1 MGHPPRLLRAILVF
15 GFVLLYI
22 ISASAK
28 KCNLGC
34 HGGQHPKAYQ
44 EGHTYI
50 YRLEGTSVT
59 SVTDAPGDSTLN
71 LKAIV
76 ELTAKPDCVL
86 QLKLKD
92 VNVNNAAAPLS
103 DLQKHALQFSYHHG
117 HIDPDVCAEPDDS
130 QTSLNIKRAVI
141 SLFQSAVQL
150 ESGSTVH
157 HETDVFGSC
166 STDFTFQ
173 KEGDSLLVQKYKD
186 LSECSYRENIGQGLI
201 TSIFDKSAGIKSTP
215 LLESHQKIE
224 QRFKQ
229 GILNKASSTETYKLQ
244 PFRNGDAG
252 AKTVVETT
260 LTFKG
265 EKGDNP
271 SAPVSVPKSIIFEV
285 PHPVVKSS
293 VDAISN
299 ALKAVS
305 EEKGEVVREKAAEK
319 FAELVKVLR
328 LSSKKDIL
336 SVYQKVNAGSGFNKV
351 SDKKIFLDALFRTGS
366 GEATEV
372 AVELVKTHQL
382 THLQNFLFYAS
393 LPLIRHVNLPAIT
406 AVTSLLNQQNIPRI
420 GYLGIGHTIGK
431 YCQDHPCE
439 NVPVVK
445 DAIHKIREK
454 VGNGRTKTRSQ
465 ENIIISSLKALGN
478 SKYLDDATFQKLSNI
493 VADKQVRNRVRVAAI
508 ESLSNTCSMKWKN
521 QVMNVLSDRDEDSE
535 IRIKVYLALVNCACP
550 HVATK
555 IEEILNKET
564 VNQVGSFI
572 TSHLRNLR
580 ASTDPNKKAAK
591 KFLGHIKPHTK
602 FPEDFRK
609 FSFNNEFSYNLEA
622 LGVGSSVE
630 NNVIYSQNSYVPRS
644 TSLNLTAE
652 VFGQSFNFLELDTRV
667 ENLDRIIEHY
677 FGPKGEFS
685 EHSADLKTAKE
696 TVEHADEVKK
706 YIYQRFDQLKGRNKR
721 EVKQG
726 ELDKFAKNVRLRNTE
741 VDEDLNVDLSVK
753 LFGVELAYLSY
764 QDNPQTFEPKQLID
778 KIFSNFETGFEII
791 KDFDYNF
798 QNNLHFLDAELVYP
812 TGLGIPLT
820 LGVTGTSVV
829 NLKAKGKLDIASILR
844 DPSNAAVRVALEP
857 SASIRIT
864 GSMMLET
871 LGTKS
876 GMVIAATLVTDTA
889 SDMSIRMIDGS
900 GFDVSF
906 GIPKKTQQLISVS
919 SEVLYACGSKGEN
932 LEPIKFEKGRKY
944 SDRFEQLSSLLG
956 ISVSGHVQFPYNDL
970 ESIKSKPFFP
980 LSGPTNFGIAIEND
994 DVKNYYFKIYY
1005 NRKEPYVRALEILFD
1020 TPNSKTDRRLSLLVE
1035 GGLIPDKYF
1044 KVDLNMPL
1052 KKASALVVIKNRP
1065 EEKTF
1070 SFTAQH
1076 EINHYFFR
1084 AGIVANGNKY
1094 KPVLEYK
1101 VPEHIEKLST
1111 TNLAVK
1117 GGHNGGQLYKVDGAV
1132 SVNDYEDGKKYTFE
1146 NVVITGAN
1154 NKIVSLD
1161 GYAVS
1166 TTNKG
1171 IFDVKLGYGDENLAL
1186 KLDGNRL
1193 GENNYLVVVSAVPS
1207 KDPNIGFNAK
1217 WEYNRQTRKIDHK
1230 FVFIHGAD
1238 PNSETNRFTLEQHLD
1253 YNLHAN
1259 DFLLSGSTKLKY
1271 PVVNALLE
1279 IDGKMTT
1286 SMLEADLDI
1295 KYEKFKFGT
1304 ELLLKTDMVKQGD
1317 YEIELEVE
1325 LMQNKIE
1332 LKSKRTVI
1340 DIGKKNKF
1348 QNSIELSP
1356 GGKYEANW
1364 EVTHEMNKNPLILKL
1379 NGDLNLNGKVVTVD
1393 TALEVKSEDINSHA
1407 VIVVAGNKYLD
1418 FNLKNHNGLSPN
1430 GKLNLN
1436 VKNHLIVVG
1445 QYNYNNGKGN
1455 GIITID
1461 IPKYNRKIK
1470 AHGDL
1475 TVTGTQHTANVELLY
1490 DADKNPTKRIK
1501 LSSVSDITKTSV
1513 DTKNIL
1519 EVLSYKLELNVK
1531 GNLKG
1536 TLSNGEL
1543 TINADTT
1550 LPTGRYIV
1558 FSGKRVSAKKDN
1570 LYDINVQSEIIDHVK
1585 KGDASQKLTYKV
1597 DVKDLNMDKIS
1608 FLTHVQS
1615 TYVGFDGR
1623 DLVSDLVFNII
1634 ENASKNKI
1642 ELDLKHSGS
1651 FLHKPFAFGVNSDYG
1666 KNDAT
1671 YKVKSSLGNDF
1682 DLMINGNY
1690 INGNNADAPYKSE
1703 FTGAVKLPFEKLQ
1716 NIKLH
1721 VSENLLLNLQ
1731 ENHLLEHS
1739 GVYELTYN
1747 NDKNIKMDSHLKY
1760 KDDSNSNE
1768 GGGKISLTVLHYPT
1782 LIIENTFNNVNSDNI
1797 NKGSSLIKLYYGDK
1811 GGTLSL
1817 NGAYATDLSMIDIN
1831 AKATTTMEKLKNID
1845 FHLSHQKKPETNN
1858 RKTDATLQLDD
1869 SKYTL
1874 NTEIRQMV
1882 TEPKIHITFTSPSG
1896 VTELLSEYSKLSD
1909 TEYSGVLKIIT
1920 PLGYVISEGR
1930 VNLASIDDFLI
1941 IINFDSDK
1949 IKTRKIQA
1957 EVSTKPTAKTGKRII
1972 ITVTSDGKNLVTGS
1986 TSYKK
1991 REEGGK
1997 LIVEGN
2003 GSLKIG
2009 ENVKSSSF
2017 KYTRQQLTHETDGE
2031 TGVAMV
2037 LNANFGPSA
2046 IIDEI
2051 KFTNKEIHVF
2061 NSYCEQNNDCAHFKY
2076 QATLDTDKKSYLKQQ
2091 QTVEFDLRK
2100 FNIPAEFGLQI
2111 STQYAND
2118 MLDHTASLYM
2128 HSTKDKSQ
2136 YTYQLYIHPKEA
2148 AAILTLPSR
2157 ELALIATMDLPKNKP
2172 VGSYKLVLSSFL
2184 DRKNNPS
2191 EKTSLSINGDVNVD
2205 KSSLSI
2211 NGEAK
2216 LTYPSQTK
2224 DMMVKGKLHSN
2235 NQNLLDASVD
2245 IDIFA
2250 KKSQKVNLIAKIVRL
2265 PIEKGYNITGLIEVL
2280 SKGQQ
2285 LKIEHKTHLT
2295 LATNEIGAGSIFSYT
2310 DINQKPRSTIQL
2322 FSANQ
2327 DEAHLLITLPSREII
2342 RSDVKMECSK
2352 TLQKVEIKTN
2362 ILDRKPVI
2370 TTLEVNDFN
2379 NFKFVQYEKGTPDNK
2394 LTANGRVVLGELAE
2408 VHSNFYKNGEKKN
2421 LFYIL
2426 VHLDENKF
2434 LQPDF
2439 GYNKDNIE
2447 YVADY
2452 SKKQILDIA
2461 QQLKT
2466 VKVDTGKEIVT
2477 ELKDLLE
2484 HTKKAQPNLKPLLDY
2499 YSSELNKF
2507 KNELN
2512 ADQTIQEIQANINKQ
2527 FGSFISA
2534 ANEIIKKLIEQ
2545 FNELSK
2551 QYNVVISKLTEAIE
2565 AIYPRIKES
2574 YNKIFNAFVEVL
2586 NAAVKVATT
2595 YLKTILNVINDHQ
2608 KEIKE
2613 LAIMVTE
2620 VFQGVAKVL
2629 FKAAEQLKKDLNEF
2643 VTLLINQAK
2652 ALPVFEIAKEK
2663 YNQII
2668 NFEVPETITNPI
2680 EELCKAIN
2688 AGLPTAELKSFFSSI
2703 CHYVMMIIKRQK
2715 PDNVQQ
2721 LNKIYTE
2728 GVAVLKSLISLLET
2742 PSLYY
2747 DIRNIFDTK
2756 IPINL
2761 NILSKLP
2768 GIASLQV
2775 SLLNVWRNGELPTP
2789 LDIYYTYR
2797 PTVHL
2802 SDIIPPFG
2810 KRGTVTDGGHIFTF
2824 DGNHLT
2830 LPGTCN
2836 YILVQDMQDGNFS
2849 VIGNFQNGALVSV
2862 TITEPKESITLKN
2875 NGNILVNNKPA
2886 DYPANTKNLH
2896 AFLIKPLVNVKSDYG
2911 VDVMC
2916 NLRAPMICTIRVSGF
2931 YLGKLRGLLGDGNN
2945 EPYDDYTLPSG
2956 KITQDGSE
2964 FGNAYKL
2971 KGDCPAVTAVK
2982 PGTPTPA
2989 CAEYFTSPTSSL
3001 SSCFKIVD
3009 PKNYQ
3014 LACDQVVNA
3023 GTYKEG
3029 RCLIAKAYYAACYEQ
3044 NVFGISIPNNCVSC
3058 KVGANSLTVGETFSV
3073 KLPKKEA
3080 DIIFVVEETV
3090 PNEKIFKDMIAP
3102 LMNEL
3107 REELKQRGLT
3117 DVHIGLVGFGEHLDQ
3132 PRHYTTDGNANIMGE
3147 VKNIKFEGENP
3158 IISLPEAIKGDTK
3171 KRIKYLEQR
3180 YDVEFGTFKL
3190 TEAYEQAINY
3200 QFRPEAVKAVVGV
3213 IASPCEKSPLFI
3225 SLQQLRL
3232 LLGQKVYRDL
3242 GLKYYHVSFLNDI
3255 LISGKPQKNI
3265 VGYDYNSAYTFSDS
3279 KKRPMEGSNDLRNN
3293 LDLST
3298 SDVCADFAVSSGG
3311 AAFSSSN
3318 FLEAKPNQRKQ
3329 FVQVVARKITSD
3341 LVDIEIEEDCVCKQ
3355 YYGTIARPRC
3365 EIVNKREKEPLTRH
3379 TKGGVKG

>member
-1 MGHPPRLLRAILVF
+1 MNEIS
-15 GFVLLYI
+15 FV
-22 ISASAK
+22 SE

-34 HGGQHPKAYQ
+34 HGGQYPKAYQ

-59 SVTDAPGDSTLN
+59 SVTDAKGDSILN

-92 VNVNNAAAPLS
+92 VNLNDAAASLP

-186 LSECSYRENIGQGLI
+186 LSQCSYRENIGQGLV
-201 TSIFDKSAGIKSTP
+201 TSVFDKSSGIKSTP
-215 LLESHQKIE
+215 LLESQQKIE

-244 PFRNGDAG
+244 PFSNGDAG
-252 AKTVVETT
+252 ARTVVETT

-271 SAPVSVPKSIIFEV
+271 SAPVSVPKSIIFEA
-285 PHPVVKSS
+285 PHPVIKSS

-305 EEKGEVVREKAAEK
+305 KEKGEIVREKAAEK

-366 GEATEV
+366 GEAAEV

-382 THLQNFLFYAS
+382 THLQNFVFYAS

-406 AVTSLLNQQNIPRI
+406 AVTSLLNQPNIPRI
-420 GYLGIGHTIGK
+420 GYLGIGHIIGK

-454 VGNGRTKTRSQ
+454 VGNGRTKNRAQ
-465 ENIIISSLKALGN
+465 ENQIISSLKALGN
-478 SKYLDDATFQKLSNI
+478 SKYLDDATLQKLSNI

-508 ESLSNTCSMKWKN
+508 EALSNTCSMKWKN
-521 QVMNVLSDRDEDSE
+521 QVMNVLSDHDEDSE

-564 VNQVGSFI
+564 MNQVGSFI

-591 KFLGHIKPHTK
+591 KFLSHIKPHTK

-630 NNVIYSQNSYVPRS
+630 SNVIYSQNSYVPRS

-652 VFGQSFNFLELDTRV
+652 VFGQSFNFFELDTRV

-677 FGPKGEFS
+677 FGPKGELS
-685 EHSADLKTAKE
+685 EHSVDLKTAKE
-696 TVEHADEVKK
+696 TAENADEVKK
-706 YIYQRFDQLKGRNKR
+706 YIYQRFDQLKRNKR

-778 KIFSNFETGFEII
+778 KIFANFETGFDMI

-798 QNNLHFLDAELVYP
+798 QNHLHFLDAELVYP

-829 NLKAKGKLDIASILR
+829 NLKAKGKLDVATILR
-844 DPSNAAVRVALEP
+844 DQDNAAVRIALEP

-871 LGTKS
+871 LNKKS
-876 GMVIAATLVTDTA
+876 GVVIAATLVTDTA
-889 SDMSIRMIDGS
+889 SDLSIRMLDGT
-900 GFDVSF
+900 GFDVNF

-919 SEVLYACGSKGEN
+919 SEVLFAKGEN
-932 LEPIKFEKGRKY
+932 LVPLEFGKSRDY

-956 ISVSGHVQFPYNDL
+956 LSVKGHIQLPYNDL

-980 LSGPTNFGIAIEND
+980 LSGPTKFGIAIEND

-1005 NRKEPYVRALEILFD
+1005 NQNVPNARGLEILFD
-1020 TPNSKTDRRLSLLVE
+1020 TPNSKTNRRISLLVE
-1035 GGLIPDKYF
+1035 GGLEPDKYF

-1052 KKASALVVIKNRP
+1052 KKASALVIIKNRP

-1070 SFTAQH
+1070 SLTAQH
-1076 EINHYFFR
+1076 DFNDYFFR

-1111 TNLAVK
+1111 TKMAVK
-1117 GGHNGGQLYKVDGAV
+1117 GGHDGDQLYKVDGAV

-1146 NVVITGAN
+1146 NVVIIGGN
-1154 NKIVSLD
+1154 KKIVSLD

-1166 TTNKG
+1166 TTNKA

-1186 KLDGNRL
+1186 KLNGNRL
-1193 GENNYLVVVSAVPS
+1193 GEKNYLVELSAVPS

-1217 WEYNRQTRKIDHK
+1217 WEYNRQQRKFDHK

-1253 YNLHAN
+1253 YNLNAK
-1259 DFLLSGSTKLKY
+1259 DFLLSGSAKLKY
-1271 PVVNALLE
+1271 PAVNALME
-1279 IDGKMTT
+1279 IDGKITT

-1304 ELLLKTDMVKQGD
+1304 ELLLKTDMVKPGD
-1317 YEIELEVE
+1317 YEVELEIE

-1340 DIGKKNKF
+1340 EIRKKSKF

-1356 GGKYEANW
+1356 GGKYEANG
-1364 EVTHEMNKNPLILKL
+1364 EVTYEINKNLLILQL
-1379 NGDLNLNGKVVTVD
+1379 NGDLNLNGKVVTAD
-1393 TALEVKSEDINSHA
+1393 TALEVKLDDINSHA
-1407 VIVVAGNKYLD
+1407 VIAVAGNKYLD
-1418 FNLKNHNGLSPN
+1418 FNLKNHNGPNPN

-1436 VKNHLIVVG
+1436 VKNYLIVVG

-1455 GIITID
+1455 GLITID

-1475 TVTGTQHTANVELLY
+1475 TVSGSQHTTNVELLY

-1501 LSSVSDITKTSV
+1501 LSSVSDITETSV

-1531 GNLKG
+1531 GDLKG
-1536 TLSNGEL
+1536 TLNNGEL

-1558 FSGKRVSAKKDN
+1558 LSGKRVSAKKDN

-1585 KGDASQKLTYKV
+1585 KGGASQKLTYKG
-1597 DVKDLNMDKIS
+1597 DLKDLNLDKITFVS
-1608 FLTHVQS
+1608 HIQS

-1623 DLVSDLVFNII
+1623 DLVSDLVLNIL
-1634 ENASKNKI
+1634 ENASKNKV

-1651 FLHKPFAFGVNSDYG
+1651 FLHKPFAFGINSDYG
-1666 KNDAT
+1666 QNDAT
-1671 YKVKSSLGNDF
+1671 YKIKSSLGNDF
-1682 DLMINGNY
+1682 DLTINGNY
-1690 INGNNADAPYKSE
+1690 IGGNNVGVPYKSKFNGE
-1703 FTGAVKLPFEKLQ
+1703 VKLPFEKLQ

-1721 VSENLLLNLQ
+1721 VSENVLLNLQ
-1731 ENHLLEHS
+1731 ENNLLEYS
-1739 GVYELTYN
+1739 GVHELTYN

-1760 KDDSNSNE
+1760 KVDSNGNE

-1782 LIIENTFNNVNSDNI
+1782 LIIESTFNNVNSDNI
-1797 NKGSSLIKLYYGDK
+1797 NKGSSLIKLHYGDK

-1817 NGAYATDLSMIDIN
+1817 NGAVATDLSMIDIN

-1845 FHLSHQKKPETNN
+1845 FHFNHQKKPETNN

-1874 NTEIRQMV
+1874 NTEIQQMK

-1896 VTELLSEYSKLSD
+1896 VTELLSAYSKLSD
-1909 TEYSGVLKIIT
+1909 TEYTGELRIIT
-1920 PLGYVISEGR
+1920 PVGYVISEGR
-1930 VNLASIDDFLI
+1930 VNLVSIDDFLI

-1949 IKTRKIQA
+1949 LKERKINA
-1957 EVSTKPTAKTGKRII
+1957 EISTKPTAKTGKRII

-1986 TSYKK
+1986 TNYKK
-1991 REEGGK
+1991 HEEGGK

-2009 ENVKSSSF
+2009 DNVRSSSF
-2017 KYTRQQLTHETDGE
+2017 TYTRQQLTHETDGE

-2046 IIDEI
+2046 IVGEI
-2051 KFTNKEIHVF
+2051 KFTNKELHVF

-2076 QATLDTDKKSYLKQQ
+2076 QATLDTDKETYLKQQ

-2111 STQYAND
+2111 STQLANN

-2157 ELALIATMDLPKNKP
+2157 ELALIATFDLPKSKP
-2172 VGSYKLVLSSFL
+2172 IGSYKLALSSFL

-2224 DMMVKGKLHSN
+2224 DMMVKGKLHSS
-2235 NQNLLDASVD
+2235 NQNLLDASMD
-2245 IDIFA
+2245 IDVFA

-2295 LATNEIGAGSIFSYT
+2295 LSTNEIGAGSIFSYT

-2327 DEAHLLITLPSREII
+2327 NEAHLLITLPSREII

-2370 TTLEVNDFN
+2370 ATIEVNDFN
-2379 NFKFVQYEKGTPDNK
+2379 NFKFVQYEKGNPDNK

-2421 LFYIL
+2421 LFHIL

-2434 LQPDF
+2434 LKPDF
-2439 GYNKDNIE
+2439 GYDKDNIE

-2461 QQLKT
+2461 QQVKT
-2466 VKVDTGKEIVT
+2466 VTADTSKEIVT

-2499 YSSELNKF
+2499 YSGELNKF

-2512 ADQTIQEIQANINKQ
+2512 ADKTIQEIQANINKR
-2527 FGSFISA
+2527 FGSFINA

-2551 QYNVVISKLTEAIE
+2551 QYNVVISKLTEAME

-2574 YNKIFNAFVEVL
+2574 YNKIFDAFVEVL
-2586 NAAVKVATT
+2586 DAAAKVATT
-2595 YLKTILNVINDHQ
+2595 YLKVILNVINDHQ

-2613 LAIMVTE
+2613 LAIVVTE
-2620 VFQGVAKVL
+2620 LFQGVAKVL
-2629 FKAAEQLKKDLNEF
+2629 FKAAEQLKKDINEF

-2652 ALPVFEIAKEK
+2652 ALPVYEIAKEK

-2680 EELCKAIN
+2680 EELCNAIN
-2688 AGLPTAELKSFFSSI
+2688 AGLPTVELKHFFSSI
-2703 CHYVMMIIKRQK
+2703 CEYILMIIKRQK

-2728 GVAVLKSLISLLET
+2728 GIAVLKSLISFLEI

-2761 NILSKLP
+2761 GILTKLP
-2768 GIASLQV
+2768 GIASLRV
-2775 SLLNVWRNGELPTP
+2775 SVLNVLQNGELPTP

-2802 SDIIPPFG
+2802 NDIVPPFG
-2810 KRGTVTDGGHIFTF
+2810 KTGTVIDGGHIFTF

-2836 YILVQDMQDGNFS
+2836 YILAQDMLDGNFS
-2849 VIGNFQNGALVSV
+2849 VIGNFQNGVLVSV
-2862 TITEPKESITLKN
+2862 TVTEPKESITLKS

-2896 AFLIKPLVNVKSDYG
+2896 AFLTKPLVNVKSDYG
-2911 VDVMC
+2911 VRVIC
-2916 NLRAPMICTIRVSGF
+2916 NGKAPMICTIRVSGF

-2982 PGTPTPA
+2982 PGAPTSA
-2989 CAEYFTSPTSSL
+2989 CAEYFTSSTSPL

-3014 LACDQVVNA
+3014 VACDQIVNA
-3023 GTYKEG
+3023 GISKDG
-3029 RCLIAKAYYAACYEQ
+3029 RCLIAMAYYAACYEH
-3044 NVFGISIPNNCVSC
+3044 NVFGISIPNSCVSC

-3090 PNEKIFKDMIAP
+3090 QNEKIFKDMIAP

-3107 REELKQRGLT
+3107 REELKQHGLT
-3117 DVHIGLVGFGEHLDQ
+3117 DVHIGLVGFGEHLNQ
-3132 PRHYTTDGNANIMGE
+3132 PRHYTTDGNTNIMGE

-3158 IISLPEAIKGDTK
+3158 IISLPEAIKGDTT

-3213 IASPCEKSPLFI
+3213 IASPCEKSPLLI

-3242 GLKYYHVSFLNDI
+3242 GLEYYHVSFLDDI

-3265 VGYDYNSAYTFSDS
+3265 VGYDYDSAYTFSDS

-3293 LDLST
+3293 LVLST

-3329 FVQVVARKITSD
+3329 FVQVVARRITSG
-3341 LVDIEIEEDCVCKQ
+3341 LVDTEIEEDCVCKQ
-3355 YYGTIARPRC
+3355 SYGAFARPRC
-3365 EIVNKREKEPLTRH
+3365 KIVNKREKEPLTRH